1 MDLSLDCSEANLA
14 RRSWLLLA
22 SSWPF
27 REAICCET
35 WRMLKLRGRSCS
47 WINFGDRVL
56 RSPGVRDNIAEE
68 MLSCW
73 ERLSSIP
80 SDGGPR
86 ERQLLEEIEESLSQ
100 QESISSAMLS
110 LTPGD
115 RKTRSPKFIQE
126 QLLPRSLSILQVSQ
140 QIASLN
146 GQELAKSNQD
156 LLARFASLQSKLKS
170 MLLAALTAGLVL
182 SLLGTF
188 YVLHLERQERERYLA
203 LADNRL

>member
-73 ERLSSIP
+73 ERLSSISSSNCRSRDRKSTRLNSSHP
-80 SDGGPR
+80 
-86 ERQLLEEIEESLSQ
+86 
-100 QESISSAMLS
+100 SISYAV
-110 LTPGD
+110 
-115 RKTRSPKFIQE
+115 FC
-126 QLLPRSLSILQVSQ
+126 
-140 QIASLN
+140 
-146 GQELAKSNQD
+146 
-156 LLARFASLQSKLKS
+156 LKKKK
-170 MLLAALTAGLVL
+170 
-182 SLLGTF
+182 
-188 YVLHLERQERERYLA
+188 Q
-203 LADNRL
+203 

>member
-1 MDLSLDCSEANLA
+1 MTAPLRREARGRSTGAPALGYPRAARTIFRARGGCPLVRDNAPVPGARDAGHRKFSRSDSTSPAVKAARSMDLSLDCSEANLA

-73 ERLSSIP
+73 ERLSSISSSNCRSRGPP
-80 SDGGPR
+80 SEG
-86 ERQLLEEIEESLSQ
+86 
-100 QESISSAMLS
+100 
-110 LTPGD
+110 
-115 RKTRSPKFIQE
+115 
-126 QLLPRSLSILQVSQ
+126 
-140 QIASLN
+140 
-146 GQELAKSNQD
+146 
-156 LLARFASLQSKLKS
+156 
-170 MLLAALTAGLVL
+170 
-182 SLLGTF
+182 
-188 YVLHLERQERERYLA
+188 
-203 LADNRL
+203 